1 MDRSVGVRPFNKETD
16 MNRFVAAA
24 LSLILLQSIGTAWAG
39 PVEDVTQIAAARGQ
53 AFQDGNVEAYVAA
66 FADNATFLS
75 SFSPYRIEGKEA
87 IKAYF
92 TELFLM
98 YPRRHL
104 FIRQA
109 MARAYNDD
117 LVIQNGYAVLNTLN
131 ERGEPKTLDT
141 RYSLVW
147 SKIGGKWQIVDQH
160 VSLLPAAR

>member
-1 MDRSVGVRPFNKETD
+1 MSRTIG
-16 MNRFVAAA
+16 AA
-24 LSLILLQSIGTAWAG
+24 LVLLFLQSIGMAWAG
-39 PVEDVTQIAAARGQ
+39 PVEEVTQIAAGRGQ
-53 AFQDGNVEAYVAA
+53 AFQDGNVEAYAAA

-104 FIRQA
+104 FIRQSA
-109 MARAYNDD
+109 IRAYNDD

-141 RYSLVW
+141 RYSVVW

-160 VSLLPAAR
+160 VSRLPVAP